1 MARYTYRLG
10 PSDGG
15 FLAECVE
22 IDAEGEGATREA
34 AIDALREAIRERM
47 QSAEAVAPPPSQPK
61 AAVELI
67 EASPLRES
75 SPSPQGPGEA

>member
-15 FLAECVE
+15 YLAECVE
-22 IDAEGEGATREA
+22 IDAEGEGNTREA

-47 QSAEAVAPPPSQPK
+47 TSAEAVAPPPSTPQ

-67 EASPLRES
+67 EAAPLRES
-75 SPSPQGPGEA
+75 APSPQGPGEA